1 MAQNDAELSALEAFV
16 PPLLIAL
23 EAVGQAQRHLHPAHL
38 TALEAALAPH
48 RETLAVAYERFTGTS
63 WHGDLAVLKE
73 PLESAAEHA
82 MEALGG
88 FLDDVGDPQAMLT
101 RFRALR
107 RQVGALEALYPL
119 HSWLKPVSQFFL
131 DEPVRGSEELLE
143 RIRAA
148 TVDAGSDVETGVIHY
163 ANEREHRGG
172 FSLYV
177 PEYWDSAKRWPLVV
191 ALHGGS
197 GHGRDFL
204 WTWLREARSRG
215 FVVLSATARD
225 RTWSIVDPDVDID
238 AQPMLANVRHVM
250 ERFNVHPEKVLLT
263 GMSDG
268 ATYAMLHGLMEGVPY
283 THLAA
288 LSGVFHPVNMINS
301 NILRAEGKPIYVAHG
316 MLDWMFPIDVARMTR
331 DRLTSAGAA
340 LVYREIADLSHTY
353 ARDENPRILRWFDP
367 TLALPGE
374 SV

>member
-1 MAQNDAELSALEAFV
+1 
-16 PPLLIAL
+16 
-23 EAVGQAQRHLHPAHL
+23 
-38 TALEAALAPH
+38 
-48 RETLAVAYERFTGTS
+48 
-63 WHGDLAVLKE
+63 
-73 PLESAAEHA
+73 
-82 MEALGG
+82 
-88 FLDDVGDPQAMLT
+88 
-101 RFRALR
+101 
-107 RQVGALEALYPL
+107 
-119 HSWLKPVSQFFL
+119 
-131 DEPVRGSEELLE
+131 PVRGSEELLE

-263 GMSDG
+263 GLSDG

-288 LSGVFHPVNMINS
+288 LSGVFHPVND
-301 NILRAEGKPIYVAHG
+301 LRGTRNAGLDVPHRRGADDARSAHIG
-316 MLDWMFPIDVARMTR
+316 RSGARLPR
-331 DRLTSAGAA
+331 DRRS
-340 LVYREIADLSHTY
+340 
-353 ARDENPRILRWFDP
+353 
-367 TLALPGE
+367 LPYLCA
-374 SV
+374 